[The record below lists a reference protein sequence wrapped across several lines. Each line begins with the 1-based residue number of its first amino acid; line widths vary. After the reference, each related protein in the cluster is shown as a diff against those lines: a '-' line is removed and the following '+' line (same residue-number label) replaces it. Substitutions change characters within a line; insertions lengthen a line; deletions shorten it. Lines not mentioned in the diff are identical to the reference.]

1 MREGCM
7 LVDKPSN
14 NEQNQQLANR
24 ANRKIRA
31 VRALNNEQLTISI

>member
-24 ANRKIRA
+24 AIRA
-31 VRALNNEQLTISI
+31 IRALNNEQLTISI

>member
-14 NEQNQQLANR
+14 NEQNQQLANEQL
-24 ANRKIRA
+24 A
-31 VRALNNEQLTISI
+31 NEQLANEQLEQLTMNN